1 MELPWKRSCA
11 APLPK
16 VVTATKYTQRV
27 ALAPQPVAAAPSSA
41 SVPLRR
47 PPKVHLAVAAVGRGE
62 FEVHVVS
69 RVEEALALLT
79 GLPAAEVLER
89 VRLRLSRFRKIAG
102 LRN

>member
-1 MELPWKRSCA
+1 MLDPE
-11 APLPK
+11 
-16 VVTATKYTQRV
+16 V
-27 ALAPQPVAAAPSSA
+27 
-41 SVPLRR
+41 
-47 PPKVHLAVAAVGRGE
+47 VAAVGRGE

-79 GLPAAEVLER
+79 GLPAAEVVER